1 MYPFSF
7 QERYGREMALAF
19 RAACRREFGRYG
31 LSGLINLW
39 FKIFIDLAS
48 SALQE
53 HLVEV
58 GVLTQ
63 RQRFIRVAGTIGALG
78 GVLAIIL
85 GVGFLGG
92 VGEVLL
98 WLLLGLL
105 LLSGNVRTDAQSP
118 AAA

>member
-58 GVLTQ
+58 GMLTQ
-63 RQRFIRVAGTIGALG
+63 RQRFIRVTGIIGALG

-118 AAA
+118 AAT

>member
-1 MYPFSF
+1 MTAAVMALASARPTRLLAMYPFSF

-58 GVLTQ
+58 GVLMC
-63 RQRFIRVAGTIGALG
+63 
-78 GVLAIIL
+78 
-85 GVGFLGG
+85 
-92 VGEVLL
+92 
-98 WLLLGLL
+98 
-105 LLSGNVRTDAQSP
+105 
-118 AAA
+118 